1 MNVAVDIIMTVGTVI
16 LFVILW
22 PLIKWFALIL
32 LVGTVIFGLKVAR
45 DSRELKKQIEKDP
58 EAYFA
63 SQQKE
68 KE

>member
-1 MNVAVDIIMTVGTVI
+1 MTVDIIMTIGTII
-16 LFVILW
+16 LFLLLW

-45 DSRELKKQIEKDP
+45 DSREVKKEIEKDP

-63 SQQKE
+63 AQQKE
-68 KE
+68 ER